1 MALKAA
7 LLPVFLYQPIRK
19 SKLEI
24 KDHHQLTHLFNVSL
38 SMCIFPE
45 AWKIAKVIP
54 LYKGGDRE
62 NVGNYRPVSLLPL
75 PGKILEKIV
84 HSRISD
90 FWDNNHF
97 LSGNQGGFRKGF
109 STTSTIAKLTD
120 DMFDQINSGNTT
132 LAVYIDLKKAFDTVD
147 NDILINKLG
156 RAGIRGDLLKW
167 CKSYLGNRSQCTLA
181 NGVTSSRLPVTCGV
195 PQGSVLGPLFFL
207 TYVNDVQFALDDCGI
222 QLYADNT
229 VLYQA
234 GINSHE
240 AAIKLQ
246 RSLDLFVTWCK
257 VNKLTINIMKTKLM
271 VYGSRQKVKK
281 AKDAVIKIDRKNCKW
296 SHLTGI

>member
-1 MALKAA
+1 MSRYLC
-7 LLPVFLYQPIRK
+7 VYF
-19 SKLEI
+19 
-24 KDHHQLTHLFNVSL
+24 
-38 SMCIFPE
+38 
-45 AWKIAKVIP
+45 WKVIP

-90 FWDNNHF
+90 FLDNDHF

-120 DMFDQINSGNTT
+120 DIFDQINSGNTT
-132 LAVYIDLKKAFDTVD
+132 LAVYIDLKKGFDTVD

-181 NGVTSSRLPVTCGV
+181 NGMTSSRLPVTCSV

-207 TYVNDVQFALDDCGI
+207 TYVNDVQFALNDCGV
-222 QLYADNT
+222 QLYADDT

-281 AKDAVIKIDRKNCKW
+281 SEGCRY
-296 SHLTGI
+296 